1 MNFCPNCGTKIT
13 DETQGCPNCSS
24 VKENTEFVSP
34 APEPIREEA
43 SSSVYSNN
51 NQSVYKNYS
60 ELPEDEKNFSNGLKV
75 LFVAISILIPV
86 AGLIFGII
94 AAIILMTNRSKD
106 YKSFGLAL
114 LILNIIILVFFLF
127 CCVFSGSSLMKN
139 LDIPDDMRENI
150 LDYIENARTLSV
162 FLKL

>member
-13 DETQGCPNCSS
+13 DEAYGCPNCNR
-24 VKENTEFVSP
+24 VDENMEFVSP
-34 APEPIREEA
+34 APEPVREDPA
-43 SSSVYSNN
+43 SSGYSDN
-51 NQSVYKNYS
+51 NQSIYKNYS

-75 LFVAISILIPV
+75 LFAAISILIPV

-94 AAIILMTNRSKD
+94 AAIILMTKPYKD

-114 LILNIIILVFFLF
+114 LILNIIMLVFFLF

-139 LDIPDDMRENI
+139 LNLPDDMRENI
-150 LDYIENARTLSV
+150 FDYIENAKTLSV